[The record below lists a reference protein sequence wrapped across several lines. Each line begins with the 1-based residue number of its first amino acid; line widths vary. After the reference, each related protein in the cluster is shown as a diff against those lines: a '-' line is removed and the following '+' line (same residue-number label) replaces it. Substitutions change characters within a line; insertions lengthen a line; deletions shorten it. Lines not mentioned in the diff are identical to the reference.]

1 MGLRI
6 GYAGDRDIAV
16 QVLEFII
23 RQGIKPLVLLLP
35 APDKATHASELRSLC
50 GYLEPTKVLIGRTF
64 RGSRGIELLRSLK
77 LDYIICVH
85 FPYILDRTVLEI
97 PRYGILNLHPAFL
110 PYNRGWHTPTWAILE
125 GTPYGATLHFMSEQ
139 VDMGD
144 IVHQRELKV
153 SPGDT
158 AHSLYE
164 RVKELEL
171 QVFCEAWPALVSGSY
186 VRRPQDPE
194 SGTIHRR
201 KDLFDP
207 SVQEI
212 KLNTQ
217 VRAGELIDR
226 LRALT
231 TNRLDEAACFEANGK
246 RYRIQVTIVE
256 EEGTA

>member
-1 MGLRI
+1 MELRI

-16 QVLEFII
+16 RVLKFII
-23 RQGIKPLVLLLP
+23 EQSVKPVVLLLP
-35 APDKATHASELRSLC
+35 APDKATHASELLSLC
-50 GYLEPTKVLIGRTF
+50 SYLDPNMILIGPAF
-64 RGSRGIELLRSLK
+64 RESRGIELLRRLE

-85 FPYILDRTVLEI
+85 FPYILERTVLGI
-97 PRYGILNLHPAFL
+97 PRYGVLNLHPALL
-110 PYNRGWHTPTWAILE
+110 PYNRGWHTPSWAILE
-125 GTPYGATLHFMSEQ
+125 GTPYGATLHFMAEK

-164 RVKELEL
+164 RVKALEV
-171 QVFCEAWPALVSGSY
+171 QVFCEAWPALISESY
-186 VRRPQDPE
+186 VRQLQDPG

-201 KDLFDP
+201 KDLFAS

-212 KLNTQ
+212 RLDEQ

-231 TNRLDEAACFEANGK
+231 TNRLDEAAYFEANRK

-256 EEGTA
+256 ESSA

>member
-1 MGLRI
+1 MELRI

-16 QVLEFII
+16 RVLEFII
-23 RQGIKPLVLLLP
+23 RQGVKPFVLLLP
-35 APDKATHASELRSLC
+35 APDKATHASELLSLC
-50 GYLEPTKVLIGRTF
+50 SYLDPTMVLIGRTF
-64 RGSRGIELLRSLK
+64 RESQGVELLRRLK

-85 FPYILDRTVLEI
+85 FPYIVDRTVLEI
-97 PRYGILNLHPAFL
+97 PRHGVLNLHPAFL
-110 PYNRGWHTPTWAILE
+110 PYNRGWHTPSWAILE

-158 AHSLYE
+158 AHSLYQ
-164 RVKELEL
+164 RVKALEF
-171 QVFCEAWPALVSGSY
+171 QVFCEAWPALVSESY
-186 VRRPQDPE
+186 VRRLQDPE

-201 KDLFDP
+201 KDLFAP

-212 KLNTQ
+212 RLDEQ
-217 VRAGELIDR
+217 VRARELIDH

-231 TNRLDEAACFEANGK
+231 TNRLDEAAYFEVNGK
-246 RYRIQVTIVE
+246 CYRIQVTIVE
-256 EEGTA
+256 DGSS